1 MEDARVEMNL
11 KNSLTRTKNLARRIY
26 NRSRACQSVE
36 SEQIIDD
43 RANDFSKREK
53 LSRIASYLI
62 CPRCRAQ
69 LDHTKFQCEGC
80 GQIYNHTV
88 NHFNFLTEEHKK
100 EFKIVETQNV
110 AANEY
115 DEIASGI
122 IEKYS
127 DGLVLDCGAGKH
139 SVDHP
144 TVIYYELVDYPSTD
158 VLGVGESLP
167 FQDETFDAVFSL
179 NVLEHTADPFRCA
192 REISRVL
199 KKNGTLYCVAPFLQ
213 PVHAYPNHFYNMSG
227 QGLRNLFEAN
237 FEIIEHKVPLSG
249 VPFWTLNWF
258 LASWING
265 LEGKTREEFLNM
277 TVRELTVEEPLKYLQ
292 RDFVTELSTE
302 KNFELACTTMLLCKK
317 N

>member
-1 MEDARVEMNL
+1 MNL
-11 KNSLTRTKNLARRIY
+11 KNSLERTKNLARRIY
-26 NRSRACQSVE
+26 HQARAPQPTE
-36 SEQIIDD
+36 SED
-43 RANDFSKREK
+43 RMDSRMNNFSKREK

-62 CPRCRAQ
+62 CPHCRAR
-69 LDHTKFQCEGC
+69 LNRTNFQCERC
-80 GQIYNHTV
+80 GQLYNHTA
-88 NHFNFLTEEHKK
+88 NHFNFLTEEHKR
-100 EFKIVETQNV
+100 EFKIVETENV

-127 DGLVLDCGAGKH
+127 DGLILDCGAGKH
-139 SVDHP
+139 SADHP

-213 PVHAYPNHFYNMSG
+213 PLHAYPNHFYNMSG
-227 QGLRNLFEAN
+227 QGLLNLFEAD

-249 VPFWTLNWF
+249 VPIWTLNWF
-258 LASWING
+258 LGSWVNG
-265 LEGKTREEFLNM
+265 LVGKTREDFLNL
-277 TVRELTVEEPLKYLQ
+277 TVRELTAEEPLQYLQ
-292 RDFVTELSTE
+292 RDFVTELTTE
-302 KNFELACTTMLLCKK
+302 KNFELACTTMILCKK